1 MSVEEV
7 AGPTDL
13 TTLPQLD
20 GVTHRWVSVDGVR
33 IHVAEAGVGN
43 PGPPI
48 VLIHG
53 WPQHWW
59 CWHRVIPLL
68 AERHHVVALDSRGA
82 GWSDA
87 PAPGAGADG
96 RQAYDK
102 RVVADE
108 LAAVIGFL
116 GLDRPV
122 VVGHD
127 WGAWLALLI
136 GGRHGD
142 LARGVVATA
151 IVAPWAPIPSKDLW
165 RFLYQ
170 PLVGGPWG
178 ALVQRGLGQLVLRQ
192 VFALGSRDG
201 KRWSEVAVEP
211 YLERFRQPE
220 RARAGRSTYATFLT
234 REFRDAQKRTYQAP
248 YDHVPILFL
257 PGRRDGV
264 LVPRIVRGGLVRP
277 TMSMEVV
284 DDAGHWVP
292 EEQPEVLVEHLE
304 RFVTGLE

>member
-1 MSVEEV
+1 MSAEIA
-7 AGPTDL
+7 AGM
-13 TTLPQLD
+13 PQLE
-20 GVTHRWVSVDGVR
+20 GVEHRWIDVDGVR

-43 PGPPI
+43 DGPPI

-59 CWHRVIPLL
+59 CWHHVIPLL

-87 PAPGAGADG
+87 PSPGGDT
-96 RQAYDK
+96 YDK

-108 LAAVIGFL
+108 LAAVITQL

-127 WGAWLALLI
+127 WGAWLAILI
-136 GGRHGD
+136 GGRHPE
-142 LARGVVATA
+142 LTRGVVATA
-151 IVAPWAPIPSKDLW
+151 IVAPWAKIETKDLW

-178 ALVQRGLGQLVLRQ
+178 AFLQRGLGQVVLRR

-201 KRWSEVAVEP
+201 KPWSERAVEP
-211 YLERFRQPE
+211 YLARFREPA
-220 RARAGRSTYATFLT
+220 RAAAGRSTYATFLT
-234 REFRDAQKRTYQAP
+234 REFRAVQKRTYQAP
-248 YDHVPILFL
+248 YDHVPLLFL

-264 LVPRIVRGGLVRP
+264 LVPRIVAGGLVRP
-277 TMSMEVV
+277 TMSMHVV

-292 EEQPEVLVEHLE
+292 EEQPEVLVEHVE
-304 RFVTGLE
+304 AFIAGLDA

>member
-1 MSVEEV
+1 MSAEIAAGMPELEGVE
-7 AGPTDL
+7 
-13 TTLPQLD
+13 
-20 GVTHRWVSVDGVR
+20 HRWIEVEGVR
-33 IHVAEAGVGN
+33 IHVAEAGTSNG
-43 PGPPI
+43 GPPI

-87 PAPGAGADG
+87 PAPGSGAGG
-96 RQAYDK
+96 LRAYDK

-108 LAAVIGFL
+108 LAAVIREL

-136 GGRHGD
+136 GGRHPE
-142 LARGVVATA
+142 LTRGVVATA
-151 IVAPWAPIPSKDLW
+151 IVAPWATIEAKDLW

-178 ALVQRGLGQLVLRQ
+178 AFLQRGLGQVVLRR

-201 KRWSEVAVEP
+201 KPWSDRAVEP
-211 YLERFRQPE
+211 YLARFREPS
-220 RARAGRSTYATFLT
+220 RAAAGRSTYATFLT
-234 REFRDAQKRTYQAP
+234 REFRSMQKHTYQAP

-264 LVPRIVRGGLVRP
+264 LVPRIVKGGLVRP

-304 RFVTGLE
+304 QFLATLDA